1 MYSSRGSNVLLNVVV
16 VVYPQITPITQISEH
31 LALALG
37 LRSLAFDERSML
49 KGQFNKDLKTEDQTE
64 SESV

>member
-16 VVYPQITPITQISEH
+16 VVYPQITPISQISEH

-37 LRSLAFDERSML
+37 LWPLIERSML
-49 KGQFNKDLKTEDQTE
+49 KGQFNKDLKTEDQME